1 MAVVTSPVIGHD
13 LDEILDRDLPWDRLS
28 GSTVLV
34 TGASGM
40 LPSYAVYSL
49 LALNDRHGAG
59 ITVHG
64 LVRNE
69 AKARRLLADVL
80 DRPDFHLVVHDVS
93 QPLELPGPLDYVIHG
108 ASPARPVLHGTDP
121 VATIK
126 ANLLGSFHLL
136 DLSVAKRSRGFALM
150 SSAEV
155 YGAQPTSAELIE
167 EQSYSGFDI
176 LAPRACYA
184 EGKRAA
190 ETICAAYQAQFGIEC
205 RVARFGHVYGP
216 GMALDDSRVQADFA
230 ANVVAGQDIVLTSDG
245 SAVRTY
251 TYVADAIAGMF
262 YALLRGDQMAYNI
275 ADPGGLVSIR
285 RLAELFTQVRPEKSL
300 RLVFTNGPAARSY
313 SPATR
318 QALSSRRLAA
328 LGWRPL
334 VGLPAGLDRMVT
346 ELEAATRR
354 LPRSPVR
361 PGIGDHPQRRPP
373 PTADSSATATG
384 LPSRDLQTWQ
394 RTSPAQSLPSGRSS
408 PRSSRVLTR
417 PRSPTSTP
425 PASPGAPM
433 ATTDSSRSSAGSQGT
448 PRFAPSSGC
457 VHVPETRWTA

>member
-1 MAVVTSPVIGHD
+1 MAIVTSPVIGHD
-13 LDEILDRDLPWDRLS
+13 LDEILDRDLPWDRLF

-69 AKARRLLADVL
+69 AKGRRLLATVL

-93 QPLELPGPLDYVIHG
+93 QPLELSGPLGYVIHG
-108 ASPARPVLHGTDP
+108 ASAARPVLHGTDP

-136 DLSVAKRSRGFALM
+136 DLSVAKRSRSFALM

-155 YGAQPTSAELIE
+155 YGAQPTGAELIE
-167 EQSYSGFDI
+167 EQSYGGFDI

-216 GMALDDSRVQADFA
+216 GMALDDGRAQADFA
-230 ANVVAGQDIVLTSDG
+230 ANVVAGQHIELTSDG

-251 TYVADAIAGMF
+251 TYVADAIAGLF
-262 YALLRGDQMAYNI
+262 YTLLRGDQMAYNI

-285 RLAELFTQVRPEKSL
+285 RLAELFTQVRPERGL
-300 RLVFTNGPAARSY
+300 RLVFTNESDARSY
-313 SPATR
+313 SPTKR
-318 QALSSRRLAA
+318 QGLSSERLAA

-354 LPRSPVR
+354 LPDGSDRS
-361 PGIGDHPQRRPP
+361 
-373 PTADSSATATG
+373 
-384 LPSRDLQTWQ
+384 
-394 RTSPAQSLPSGRSS
+394 
-408 PRSSRVLTR
+408 
-417 PRSPTSTP
+417 
-425 PASPGAPM
+425 
-433 ATTDSSRSSAGSQGT
+433 
-448 PRFAPSSGC
+448 
-457 VHVPETRWTA
+457 E

>member
-13 LDEILDRDLPWDRLS
+13 VDEILDRDLPWDRLS

-40 LPSYAVYSL
+40 LPSYALYSL
-49 LALNDRHGAG
+49 LGLNDRDGAG
-59 ITVHG
+59 IIVHG

-80 DRPDFHLVVHDVS
+80 DRPDFRLVVHDVS
-93 QPLELPGPLDYVIHG
+93 RPLELPGLLDYVIHG
-108 ASPARPVLHGTDP
+108 ASAARPVLHGTEP

-126 ANLLGSFHLL
+126 ANLLGSLNLL
-136 DLSVAKRSRGFALM
+136 DLSVAKSSRGFALM

-155 YGAQPTSAELIE
+155 YGAQPSGVELIE
-167 EQSYSGFDI
+167 EESYGGLDI
-176 LAPRACYA
+176 LNPRACYA

-216 GMALDDSRVQADFA
+216 GMAPDDGRVQADFA
-230 ANVVAGQDIVLTSDG
+230 ANVAAGQDIVLNSDG

-251 TYVADAIAGMF
+251 TYVADAIAGLF

-285 RLAELFTQVRPEKSL
+285 RLAELFTRVRPERDL
-300 RLVFTNGPAARSY
+300 RLVFTNESDARSY
-313 SPATR
+313 SPAKH
-318 QALSSRRLAA
+318 QGLSSERIAA
-328 LGWRPL
+328 LGWRPV

-346 ELEAATRR
+346 ELEA
-354 LPRSPVR
+354 V
-361 PGIGDHPQRRPP
+361 
-373 PTADSSATATG
+373 
-384 LPSRDLQTWQ
+384 
-394 RTSPAQSLPSGRSS
+394 AQAA
-408 PRSSRVLTR
+408 VT
-417 PRSPTSTP
+417 
-425 PASPGAPM
+425 
-433 ATTDSSRSSAGSQGT
+433 
-448 PRFAPSSGC
+448 
-457 VHVPETRWTA
+457 